1 MKLLVLVLV
10 AAVSAIPEGYK
21 LPRPSNPFFIPGDC
35 SDGQVLHVD
44 GRCVTP
50 QVVKRVFVYDVPL
63 NVADVKKP
71 QYIPEPKVERNMIF
85 VRLPDDSV
93 GPEPIVVP
101 PPRQQHV
108 IYVLNKQLEQ
118 DQRVIEIPAPPP
130 SDPEVFFVNYA
141 EGENPTLPGGG
152 DLQTALGSAVQGT
165 GEIVSNGAVSGIAG
179 GTEETEGA
187 SGNIGSGIGVGI
199 GGGTEGNIGG
209 DVGSSVGSDIGG
221 DSIFGISETGN
232 IFNGKPLIESGYS
245 YTLWHKGLYQY
256 QFPKKPTR

>member
-1 MKLLVLVLV
+1 MKLLVGSSKFTASYSVLVLV
-10 AAVSAIPEGYK
+10 AAVSAIPEGYN
-21 LPRPSNPFFIPGDC
+21 LPRPSSPFFIPGDC

-71 QYIPEPKVERNMIF
+71 QYIPEPKIERNMIF

-118 DQRVIEIPAPPP
+118 DQRVIEVPAPPP

-141 EGENPTLPGGG
+141 EGENPTLPSGV
-152 DLQTALGSAVQGT
+152 DLQTALGSAAQGT
-165 GEIVSNGAVSGIAG
+165 GEVVSSNGAGGGIAG

-187 SGNIGSGIGVGI
+187 IGSGVGI
-199 GGGTEGNIGG
+199 EGGIEGNIGG

-221 DSIFGISETGN
+221 DNIFGISETGD
-232 IFNGKPLIESGYS
+232 IFNGKYLPPSN
-245 YTLWHKGLYQY
+245 K
-256 QFPKKPTR
+256 

>member
-1 MKLLVLVLV
+1 MKLLVLALV
-10 AAVSAIPEGYK
+10 VAVSAIPEGYN
-21 LPRPSNPFFIPGDC
+21 LPRPSGPFFTPGGC

-63 NVADVKKP
+63 NVADAKKP

-118 DQRVIEIPAPPP
+118 DQRVIEVPAPPA

-141 EGENPTLPGGG
+141 EGENPTLPNGV
-152 DLQTALGSAVQGT
+152 DLQTALGSAVQGA
-165 GEIVSNGAVSGIAG
+165 GEIVSSSGAGSGIAG

-187 SGNIGSGIGVGI
+187 GGNIGSGVGVGI
-199 GGGTEGNIGG
+199 GGGTEGSIGG
-209 DVGSSVGSDIGG
+209 DVGSSVGSDIGSSVGSDIGG
-221 DSIFGISETGN
+221 DNIFGISETGD
-232 IFNGKPLIESGYS
+232 IFNGKYLPPSN
-245 YTLWHKGLYQY
+245 K
-256 QFPKKPTR
+256 